1 MFNFMNPLAS
11 LFSTLRLDSLN
22 TLLDSGGPVVAIL
35 LALSVFVT
43 ATILVKLWQFARL
56 RVGWHRRPERAIKMW
71 LCGQP
76 AQALA
81 LIEDSNNPLQLV
93 VAHAMRGLLSYP
105 DEEARIREDVE
116 RIALAQLMRLRAY
129 LRAIEA
135 VVQVAP
141 LLGLFGTVLGMIGA
155 FRALQSAGAE
165 ADPAILAG
173 GIWVALLTTAV
184 GLAIA
189 IPAALVLYWFE
200 GIVEREQQAM
210 EAALTSVLTQRL
222 TDRSEQSAVAPDHQR
237 GQGLSHAA

>member
-1 MFNFMNPLAS
+1 MSDFLSPLSA
-11 LFSTLRLDSLN
+11 LFSKLRLDTLN

-35 LALSVFVT
+35 LLLSIFVS
-43 ATILVKLWQFARL
+43 ATILIKLWQFMRMGIGGIGG
-56 RVGWHRRPERAIKMW
+56 RNRSEKAIQAW
-71 LCGQP
+71 LSGQR
-76 AQALA
+76 AQALD
-81 LIEDSNNPLQLV
+81 LLGDSKNPVQLV
-93 VAHAMRGLLSYP
+93 LAHAMRGLLNYP
-105 DEEARIREDVE
+105 DEEERVREDVE
-116 RIALAQLMRLRAY
+116 RIALQQMTRLRAY

-135 VVQVAP
+135 IVQVAP

-200 GIVEREQQAM
+200 GIVERQQQAM
-210 EAALTSVLTQRL
+210 EAALTSILTHRL
-222 TDRSEQSAVAPDHQR
+222 TDERTPAPNEYEQE
-237 GQGLSHAA
+237 LSHAT